1 MKQEDR
7 NVVKAPASSA
17 DDVEHQEVQQKLHA
31 SIKKRKRKK
40 IIKDYNTEQQKN

>member
-17 DDVEHQEVQQKLHA
+17 YDMEPQEVQQKLHA
-31 SIKKRKRKK
+31 SKKKRKLKK
-40 IIKDYNTEQQKN
+40 ISKDYSTEQQKN